1 MSIFCCLL
9 FCLIFHKNRLKF
21 TTRDSHIFYD
31 HFFFNKYKWSD
42 KWKDMLFFYS
52 FRIQSWFWI
61 YISFFFHIVFLFRSE
76 ILFRTLKQ
84 LFFLVVV
91 AWYQVSHTV
100 HAVTVTYHIFSSNMI
115 FWNDHPAILGRIPN
129 KCNINDY
136 NQRQKISSAHSFKGS
151 SINVG
156 TLINREGRE
165 QWFSIG
171 VLRNPWVPWK
181 ALGVPPT
188 FEVDD

>member
-1 MSIFCCLL
+1 
-9 FCLIFHKNRLKF
+9 
-21 TTRDSHIFYD
+21 
-31 HFFFNKYKWSD
+31 
-42 KWKDMLFFYS
+42 MLFTFLFDFSQKQIKIYDAGFS
-52 FRIQSWFWI
+52 HFLREWNFFSINTNGVTNGKICCYFFTAFEFNLGFGSTFRF
-61 YISFFFHIVFLFRSE
+61 ISYRFLFRSE

-84 LFFLVVV
+84 LFLLVVV
-91 AWYQVSHTV
+91 AWYQVSHTTV

-136 NQRQKISSAHSFKGS
+136 DQRQKISSAHSFKGS

-156 TLINREGRE
+156 ILINREGRK

-181 ALGVPPT
+181 ALGVPLT